1 MTKIQIKGMTCNHCK
16 MRVEKALKQ
25 AGCGKVKVE
34 LETGTA
40 TADTRGLSAE
50 QIRETIESLGFQCGD
65 VSICNFT
72 VKNAID
78 IRIVCFLIRFRR
90 SRRQF
95 RFPFFRQ
102 ESPSLFFLDIY
113 KETQSKEIVTAH
125 RAGFLK

>member
-65 VSICNFT
+65 VS
-72 VKNAID
+72 D
-78 IRIVCFLIRFRR
+78 M
-90 SRRQF
+90 
-95 RFPFFRQ
+95 
-102 ESPSLFFLDIY
+102 
-113 KETQSKEIVTAH
+113 
-125 RAGFLK
+125 